1 VIRIEEKTIW
11 KWFLHRLAI
20 YKPTFWTCLSSIMVV
35 HHGSSSNFLVLSSD
49 RVCSSSSW
57 WWFACDDKN
66 NTKRTR
72 LWTGIH
78 GTAGDFDRFGHL
90 ASRKNRFAASVAP
103 SVCFSR
109 SASFIPCSS
118 AVEGS
123 CHSCILWR
131 SSALVQNFPTSP
143 GALLHVTQI
152 PWMEKWAENGTVRYG
167 KPRWPSYGPKT
178 VSDDD
183 VKFTIIRDAPH
194 NPTS

>member
-1 VIRIEEKTIW
+1 MIRIEEKTIW

-123 CHSCILWR
+123 CHSCIPDAVRHWFR
-131 SSALVQNFPTSP
+131 IF
-143 GALLHVTQI
+143 LHHEVVVLCSVPPNSLDGEMGQERHYSI
-152 PWMEKWAENGTVRYG
+152 W
-167 KPRWPSYGPKT
+167 
-178 VSDDD
+178 
-183 VKFTIIRDAPH
+183 
-194 NPTS
+194 